1 MIKIVKKPF
10 SVFLIIVSI
19 LFVFNSS
26 NNSNH
31 EKNLN
36 TNFDP
41 NSTVIVPNYRQLFLK
56 NYESKYK
63 LIYSKENTIKN
74 QSK

>member
-10 SVFLIIVSI
+10 SVFLIITSMFFI
-19 LFVFNSS
+19 FNKSS
-26 NNSNH
+26 NLNSG
-31 EKNLN
+31 KNLN

-56 NYESKYK
+56 SYESKYK

>member
-10 SVFLIIVSI
+10 SVFLIIFSL
-19 LFVFNSS
+19 LFIFNNS
-26 NNSNH
+26 NNSIS

-41 NSTVIVPNYRQLFLK
+41 NSTVIVPNYKQLFLR

-63 LIYSKENTIKN
+63 LIYSKDNTIEK

>member
-10 SVFLIIVSI
+10 SVFLIITSMFFI
-19 LFVFNSS
+19 FNNSS
-26 NNSNH
+26 NLNSG
-31 EKNLN
+31 KNLN
-36 TNFDP
+36 TNCDP

-56 NYESKYK
+56 SYESKYK